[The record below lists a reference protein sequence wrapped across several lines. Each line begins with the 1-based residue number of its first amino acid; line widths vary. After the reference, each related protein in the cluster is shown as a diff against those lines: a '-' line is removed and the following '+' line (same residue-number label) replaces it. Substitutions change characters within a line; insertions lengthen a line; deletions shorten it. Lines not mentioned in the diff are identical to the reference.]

1 MAERVAGVHA
11 DMVRQYIKKL
21 GVCGIA
27 RKSAPIN
34 VIIHYPKTIE
44 GQRELAE
51 RVAGVHADMV
61 RQYIKKLN
69 CPSEQK
75 VQLLDA
81 IIDFASSKENR

>member
-1 MAERVAGVHA
+1 MR
-11 DMVRQYIKKL
+11 
-21 GVCGIA
+21 GIA

-34 VIIHYPKTIE
+34 VIVHFPKTIE

-61 RQYIKKLN
+61 NQHIKKLN
-69 CPSEQK
+69 CPSDQK

-81 IIDFASSKENR
+81 VIKSVSSKKAGEQTL

>member
-1 MAERVAGVHA
+1 
-11 DMVRQYIKKL
+11 VR
-21 GVCGIA
+21 GIA

-34 VIIHYPKTIE
+34 VIVHFPKTIE

-61 RQYIKKLN
+61 NQHIKKLN
-69 CPSEQK
+69 CPSDQK

-81 IIDFASSKENR
+81 VIKSASIEKAGEQTP